1 MENAIPNYISASTYA
16 KLPLSLPLS
25 LSRSLSSCLHT
36 LLPHLAWAV
45 VAAIVAPRPQDER
58 SSRPRLPRFRSRRCQ
73 QDDLSCSRFYL
84 FVFIIQQNQLRLHP
98 VTPPPAPSRFPVS
111 VAGMAAAVPQYQTGW
126 LLLSPRRTCHNLH
139 VPSLRLACCW
149 LWLRCRRDVYI
160 YGSLFPYVLLLST
173 PNWRGVLILR
183 RAQSCSSAFSLF
195 APSRFIGAST
205 NAAQWAVSEGNL
217 RCFLKGDISWKL
229 FSW

>member
-16 KLPLSLPLS
+16 KRPLPLSLPLS
-25 LSRSLSSCLHT
+25 FSLTLLCCLHT

-58 SSRPRLPRFRSRRCQ
+58 SSRSRLPRFRSRRCQ

-98 VTPPPAPSRFPVS
+98 VTALPPFPLS
-111 VAGMAAAVPQYQTGW
+111 IAGMAAAVPQRKTGW
-126 LLLSPRRTCHNLH
+126 LLLSPWWTCHNLH
-139 VPSLRLACCW
+139 APLRLACCW

-173 PNWRGVLILR
+173 PNWRRVLVLR

-205 NAAQWAVSEGNL
+205 NAAQWAVSEGNS
-217 RCFLKGDISWKL
+217 RCLLKCHISWKL